1 MSGVELPLE
10 NLSYEGVAI
19 SEIGVTD
26 EVKQAL
32 ELLDS
37 FITQYIKEKHLPKD
51 VEIKTIETALDTL
64 LVCIKDEKQKPTE
77 NRLEHL
83 DEVAWRASHTLGI
96 LAMEKVSAAKCFQNA
111 LCYYLAMKKRHDP
124 KTRIKVKSGKIEWTI
139 ADDLATTDLPSIN
152 RIYQMMQEA
161 HEMAIKEGNEVM
173 ITKIN
178 STLALLQGEYR
189 LNMKEWEGRF
199 LDVMVKK
206 LQSQG
211 LGKVYVEGSAII
223 IRLGDD
229 TYKPRPFHDLPV
241 KEGWM
246 PNELYLQEAIESN
259 IVNAMIEVAGTPP
272 ELKISAQITSLSDH
286 LKKVEFSP
294 S

>member
-83 DEVAWRASHTLGI
+83 DEVAWRASYTLGI
-96 LAMEKVSAAKCFQNA
+96 LAKEKVSAAKCFQNA
-111 LCYYLAMKKRHDP
+111 LCYYLAMKKRHAP

-139 ADDLATTDLPSIN
+139 ADDLATSEMPSFN

-161 HEMAIKEGNEVM
+161 HEMAIKEGNEVQS
-173 ITKIN
+173 TKIN
-178 STLALLQGEYR
+178 STLALLQEER
-189 LNMKEWEGRF
+189 ACNLKEWSERF
-199 LDVMVKK
+199 LDVFVKR
-206 LQSQG
+206 LLSQG
-211 LGKVYVEGSAII
+211 FGKVYKEDGAIFVQ
-223 IRLGDD
+223 LGDSD
-229 TYKPRPFHDLPV
+229 YKPRPYSHFRPV
-241 KEGWM
+241 EGWL
-246 PNELYLQEAIESN
+246 PHEQFLQKAIEST
-259 IVNAMIEVAGTPP
+259 ITNAMNETAGTPP
-272 ELKISAQITSLSDH
+272 GLKISPQITSLSDH
-286 LKKVEFSP
+286 LKKIEFIP